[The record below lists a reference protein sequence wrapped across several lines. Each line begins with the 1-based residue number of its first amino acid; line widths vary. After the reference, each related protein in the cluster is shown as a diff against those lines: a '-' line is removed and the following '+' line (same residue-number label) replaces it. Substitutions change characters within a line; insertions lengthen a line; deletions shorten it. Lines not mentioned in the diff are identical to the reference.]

1 MKLLIGCLIVN
12 GLCSYSVNNV
22 ETISC
27 NENSYS
33 DFYFESSAPVS
44 IANRFLSNN
53 LSIEASLSRIPVHK
67 DDNYHKLELV
77 KYLPK
82 TNVKN
87 NLIT

>member
-33 DFYFESSAPVS
+33 DIYSYADKGMSVG
-44 IANRFLSNN
+44 
-53 LSIEASLSRIPVHK
+53 
-67 DDNYHKLELV
+67 
-77 KYLPK
+77 
-82 TNVKN
+82 TNCC
-87 NLIT
+87 LF